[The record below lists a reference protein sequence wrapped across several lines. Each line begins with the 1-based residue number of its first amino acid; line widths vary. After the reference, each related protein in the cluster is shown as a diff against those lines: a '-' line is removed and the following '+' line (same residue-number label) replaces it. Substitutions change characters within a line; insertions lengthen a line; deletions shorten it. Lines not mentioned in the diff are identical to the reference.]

1 MRALFI
7 ALAALT
13 AASPAQAAESGS
25 ERGRAL
31 FDKIG
36 CWECHGYSG
45 QGGIGPMSGPRIAHT
60 VLPQEVFIALLRR
73 PVNVMPPFGP
83 ALLTD
88 QQVVD
93 IYAFLQ
99 SRPQPKPASE
109 IPLLKGT
116 AP

>member
-13 AASPAQAAESGS
+13 AASLAQAAESGS
-25 ERGRAL
+25 ERGQAL
-31 FDKIG
+31 FDKVG

-45 QGGIGPMSGPRIAHT
+45 QGGIGPMSGPRIART

-73 PVNVMPPFGP
+73 PISVMPPFGP
-83 ALLTD
+83 ALLTE
-88 QQVVD
+88 QQVAD

-99 SRPQPKPASE
+99 SRPQSRPASE
-109 IPLLKGT
+109 IPLLRGA